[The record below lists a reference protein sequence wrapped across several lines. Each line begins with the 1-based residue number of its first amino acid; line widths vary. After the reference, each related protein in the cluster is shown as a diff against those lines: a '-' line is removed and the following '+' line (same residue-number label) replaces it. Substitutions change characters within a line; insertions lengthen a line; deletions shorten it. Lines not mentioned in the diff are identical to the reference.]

1 MRRLIVLLSLFALPA
16 LACTLNFQSFPPTEQ
31 PTQIPAQSPAPAT
44 GVPENTQ
51 DLEGPEINYN
61 GIRFTLDP
69 VLGSRLYAYEDEI
82 TVDGKTAHS
91 VRFSLAPEEYCQTW
105 CLIVYPVAEFQQAF
119 GDFVFPPAGYRG
131 GAAVIFHVQEKLLQF
146 QNGTGTRALE
156 TFGQN
161 YYGVSNE
168 ALKYAFRGYG
178 EGKQNAA
185 YVQIPVRTAS
195 LPDAEPTL
203 TTDIQTYNQ
212 QTTDSVNA
220 LTPADFTPSLDMLD
234 ALVASIQVEIP

>member
-1 MRRLIVLLSLFALPA
+1 MRRLIVLLSLFVLPA
-16 LACTLNFQSFPPTEQ
+16 LACTLNFQAFPPTEQ
-31 PTQIPAQSPAPAT
+31 QTQAPVQSPAPTT
-44 GVPENTQ
+44 GVPETAQ
-51 DLEGPEINYN
+51 DLEGPEIDYN

-69 VLGSRLYAYEDEI
+69 ALGSRLYAYEDEI
-82 TVDGKTAHS
+82 TLDGKTAHS

-105 CLIVYPVAEFQQAF
+105 CLIVYPVAEYQQAF

-131 GAAVIFHVQEKLLQF
+131 GAAVIFHAQEKLLHF

-168 ALKYAFRGYG
+168 ALKYAFRGYS
-178 EGKQNAA
+178 EGKQYAV

-220 LTPADFTPSLDMLD
+220 LTAADFTPNLDLLD
-234 ALVASIQVEIP
+234 ALVASLQTP